1 MEGGEK
7 AREVKG
13 LKEGGKREKEKRE
26 KEESHERDGRGSKNP
41 LGHLS
46 SVDRTPSPC

>member
-1 MEGGEK
+1 MEEGEK

-13 LKEGGKREKEKRE
+13 LKGGGKGEKEKRG
-26 KEESHERDGRGSKNP
+26 KEENHERVGRGSKNP